1 VTDWEAADRCA
12 ALRARVGWAMAVL
25 TEADLLLLA
34 GMAER
39 LAELGGFPPVPGRA
53 APEASS
59 R

>member
-1 VTDWEAADRCA
+1 VNRDDGAEARER
-12 ALRARVGWAMAVL
+12 LRARVGWAMAVL

-39 LAELGGFPPVPGRA
+39 LAELGGFPPVPGRMA
-53 APEASS
+53 VKESE